1 MGHSIPTPPTEEHGL
16 KPSRKTSSGKAG
28 KASHR
33 ASKRIGG
40 TSIIS
45 AASSQSEPH
54 SPTSDGRHKRVWKAC
69 ERCRMKKTKVGLSVS
84 YLSLFSALLL
94 THTSAMASSPVRGV
108 RTTA

>member
-28 KASHR
+28 KSTHR

-45 AASSQSEPH
+45 AATSQSEPH

-69 ERCRMKKTKVGLSVS
+69 ERCRMKKTKV
-84 YLSLFSALLL
+84 SLRFASHVLVLFFYFLLL
-94 THTSAMASSPVRGV
+94 TRHQVRWRV
-108 RTTA
+108 PLQEV